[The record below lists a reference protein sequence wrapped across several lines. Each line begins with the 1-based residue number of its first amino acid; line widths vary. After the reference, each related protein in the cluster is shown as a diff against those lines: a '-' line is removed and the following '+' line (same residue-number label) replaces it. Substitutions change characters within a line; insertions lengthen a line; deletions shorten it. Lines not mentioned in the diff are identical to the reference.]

1 MLPVSSISAQKTYYE
16 VLSVNEGATYDE
28 IRAGYRF
35 AILNVHPDKSQANP
49 DSLVPSGKQ
58 GEFLSAQKAWE
69 VLRDPNSRAVYDKQ
83 LQTSRQNLENV
94 AYEIGVEEMTTEST
108 DNLTELVYPCRC
120 GDYFSISSC
129 DLGEMGI
136 VIGEDGKIDFQSLD
150 CTSASVVLECA
161 SCSLKTRLVINK
173 SS

>member
-83 LQTSRQNLENV
+83 LQTSR
-94 AYEIGVEEMTTEST
+94 
-108 DNLTELVYPCRC
+108 C